1 MGSVKLKMIKN
12 LLITGLPGTGKTTLV
27 KKLSSELRERAP
39 YGFYTEEIREKGA
52 RRGFELVALTGQRA
66 LLASVDIESPFRVG
80 KYHGDIKGFERFL
93 DSLDLLN
100 QKTNL
105 IVIDEIGKMECLSK
119 KFIDL
124 LRALLDSRTIL
135 IATIALK
142 GGGFIEEVKNRQ
154 DVKVFEIEPKNRNF
168 IGEEIKRYC
177 LNLEFTI

>member
-1 MGSVKLKMIKN
+1 MIKN

-27 KKLSSELRERAP
+27 KSLTSELRDRAP
-39 YGFYTEEIREKGA
+39 CGFYTEEIREKGV

-66 LLASVDIESPFRVG
+66 ILASVDIESPFRVG
-80 KYHGDIKGFERFL
+80 KYYVDVKGFERFL

-105 IVIDEIGKMECLSK
+105 IFIDEIGKMECLSN
-119 KFIDL
+119 KFIAL
-124 LRALLDSRTIL
+124 VRALLDSKILL

-154 DVKVFEIEPKNRNF
+154 DVKVFVMDFKNRNF
-168 IGEEIKRYC
+168 LLDDIVKYVKTLFLDR
-177 LNLEFTI
+177 F

>member
-1 MGSVKLKMIKN
+1 MIKN
-12 LLITGLPGTGKTTLV
+12 ILITGLPGTGKTTLV
-27 KKLSSELRERAP
+27 KRLSSELRDMAP
-39 YGFYTEEIREKGA
+39 CGFYTEEIRGKGL

-66 LLASVDIESPFRVG
+66 ILASLDIESPFRVG
-80 KYHGDIKGFERFL
+80 KYHVDIKGFERFL

-124 LRALLDSRTIL
+124 VRALLDSRTIL

-142 GGGFIEEVKNRQ
+142 GGGFIEEVKNRE
-154 DVKVFEIEPKNRNF
+154 DVKVFEIDLKNRNF

-177 LNLEFTI
+177 LNLKSTI